1 MRYIQCTHCGKRYET
16 SEKIEASVGKFT
28 TCSSCHEKFLIV
40 IQEEEKVLEKETVTG
55 GWDPALTMPV
65 EHDDHLVP
73 DLDLPEDV
81 EDETSAEDTLK
92 ALKAAKKK
100 KLLIYGGIAL
110 CIGILA
116 IIFFMM
122 MDEQQSTRQDAKQP
136 LKEAKKVAQSA
147 QAHDK
152 SSATC
157 RQAAAQQWMIDDH
170 AMHGTY
176 TGDEFVRLLK
186 RSQQQSSEVRKHCKQ
201 HNVIAMIIDAAT
213 AKEKP
218 QWFSTEIEV
227 IQKSRKY

>member
-28 TCSSCHEKFLIV
+28 TCSACNEKFLIV
-40 IQEEEKVLEKETVTG
+40 IQEEKVVEKETATS

-65 EHDDHLVP
+65 EHDEGLVP
-73 DLDLPEDV
+73 DLTLPEDV
-81 EDETSAEDTLK
+81 DDETSAEDTLK
-92 ALKAAKKK
+92 ELKAAKKR
-100 KLLIYGGIAL
+100 KLIVYGGIVL
-110 CIGILA
+110 CVGIVGIVFL
-116 IIFFMM
+116 MM
-122 MDEQQSTRQDAKQP
+122 MGEQESTQQDVNQS
-136 LKEAKKVAQSA
+136 LNEAKKVAQSA

-186 RSQQQSSEVRKHCKQ
+186 RSQQQTSEVRKHCKQ
-201 HNVIAMIIDAAT
+201 QNVIAMIIDAAT